1 MSESADVTYEDL
13 YKQIADLRA
22 ESGTQ
27 DNKIKDL
34 EAKIQSMGSELVDSQ
49 LKYAQL
55 MKDSFHSINESNK
68 TISKLVDKIDG
79 GSDRW

>member
-22 ESGTQ
+22 ERGTQ